1 MILDIFF
8 ICWLL
13 FSLIEGYKKG
23 LIKTLLSAIG
33 YIAGGFAALY
43 LVINDKQTQWTIPAI
58 FIGVAIGSWIG
69 HALDRALKFTVV
81 RGPLALLNSLAGSA
95 VDGAKVFVAFYVI
108 ATVLLWL
115 PWSAGHS
122 EVLQSH
128 IYKAIDAKFETL

>member
-1 MILDIFF
+1 MILDLLF

-13 FSLIEGYKKG
+13 FSLVEGYKKG

-33 YIAGGFAALY
+33 YLAGGFAALY
-43 LVINDKQTQWTIPAI
+43 LVINDNQTQWTIPAI

-69 HALDRALKFTVV
+69 HVLDRALKFTVV
-81 RGPLALLNSLAGSA
+81 RGPLGFLNSIAGSV
-95 VDGAKVFVAFYVI
+95 VDAAKVFVAFYVI
-108 ATVLLWL
+108 ATVLLWS

-122 EVLQSH
+122 EVEQSR

>member
-1 MILDIFF
+1 MILDLLF

-43 LVINDKQTQWTIPAI
+43 LVIGNKETQWTIPAI

-81 RGPLALLNSLAGSA
+81 RGPIAFLNSLAGSA
-95 VDGAKVFVAFYVI
+95 IDGAKVFVAFYVI

-115 PWSAGHS
+115 PWSAGQS
-122 EVLQSH
+122 AVSGSH
-128 IYKAIDAKFETL
+128 IYKAIDAKFESL